1 MQSVFANELIYMATR
16 PGISHWFD
24 YSKTDYWCGMCHG
37 FSHSTTLFT
46 SPLHGML
53 WCIQHRPTI
62 NNNYCFEI
70 QSTTKKKNNCC
81 QCVAQDSITLKI
93 NKCHCTLNYQKTYK
107 ITNRALLGH
116 FLNNNNCRTFMHH
129 SVQQTTIRPTEKMYI
144 THLYSHDM

>member
-70 QSTTKKKNNCC
+70 QSTTKKR
-81 QCVAQDSITLKI
+81 ITAASVL
-93 NKCHCTLNYQKTYK
+93 H
-107 ITNRALLGH
+107 
-116 FLNNNNCRTFMHH
+116 RT
-129 SVQQTTIRPTEKMYI
+129 V
-144 THLYSHDM
+144 